1 MPPWSEVRIALDSR
15 SNSGHSRSSSTGPTG
30 STATKSA
37 ASLTYVWLPSDG
49 RHTVTPGAG
58 PSKLIRNRTQ
68 LASPE
73 AAIPDTGPGAPAPD
87 TSQLPSWNPSTSH
100 SVAGGP
106 PSATGSTVES
116 LGVDDGAPD
125 PQSAVWGETRR

>member
-1 MPPWSEVRIALDSR
+1 
-15 SNSGHSRSSSTGPTG
+15 
-30 STATKSA
+30 
-37 ASLTYVWLPSDG
+37 
-49 RHTVTPGAG
+49 G

-116 LGVDDGAPD
+116 LGVDDGAPLPVAD
-125 PQSAVWGETRR
+125 PCGSQPAFTASSTPATPNTAAARRRYPMIAPRQ